1 MTTIAIT
8 WWRWWWRK
16 TLFLSDKF
24 IIFISIRESEPGE
37 VLRKQLLT
45 NMDFNSWNIFWS
57 SSFGLLAVLI
67 ILGNFFTIWVFHRQ
81 RSRKRSYFLLI
92 SLAVADL
99 MVGLFAI
106 PLFIIGSS
114 TEYSRFWWLVST
126 SFDAFTG
133 LTSIYTLAVISLER
147 MFAIVCPLRHRTLTS
162 RNYIYAIAIPWMVAA
177 VFVTVLILYSYEII
191 KHPSYRFL
199 LLLFQTTPLLTMCV
213 AYFSI
218 WIKRK
223 STKGIRNHRAARE
236 SKLAKTLFLVTGASL
251 LTWTPFQIMN
261 NLFLF
266 QGLQISLTVFYLS
279 KILQFS
285 NSLVNVVIYPLRI
298 PEFKK
303 TLKNIIH
310 CCRAASQRPTTARSQ
325 PVVPLN
331 KIT

>member
-1 MTTIAIT
+1 M
-8 WWRWWWRK
+8 
-16 TLFLSDKF
+16 
-24 IIFISIRESEPGE
+24 
-37 VLRKQLLT
+37 LT

-106 PLFIIGSS
+106 PIFIIGS
-114 TEYSRFWWLVST
+114 TEYSYLRWLVST

-162 RNYIYAIAIPWMVAA
+162 RNYIYAIAIPWIAAA
-177 VFVTVLILYSYEII
+177 VFIAVIILKPKGSVKHLSYKFFPFLFLI
-191 KHPSYRFL
+191 
-199 LLLFQTTPLLTMCV
+199 TPLLTMCV

-218 WIKRK
+218 WIKQK

-261 NLFLF
+261 NLVLF

-298 PEFKK
+298 PEFKT

-310 CCRAASQRPTTARSQ
+310 CCRAASQRSTTARSQ

>member
-1 MTTIAIT
+1 
-8 WWRWWWRK
+8 
-16 TLFLSDKF
+16 
-24 IIFISIRESEPGE
+24 
-37 VLRKQLLT
+37 
-45 NMDFNSWNIFWS
+45 MDFNSWNIFWS
-57 SSFGLLAVLI
+57 SAFGLLAVLI
-67 ILGNFFTIWVFHRQ
+67 ILGNFFTIWVFHQ
-81 RSRKRSYFLLI
+81 QGSRKRSYFLLI

-106 PLFIIGSS
+106 PIFIISS
-114 TEYSRFWWLVST
+114 TEYSYLRWLVPT

-162 RNYIYAIAIPWMVAA
+162 RNYIYAIAIPWIAAA
-177 VFVTVLILYSYEII
+177 VFIAVIILKPKGSVKHLSYKFFPFLFLI
-191 KHPSYRFL
+191 
-199 LLLFQTTPLLTMCV
+199 TPLLTMCV

-218 WIKRK
+218 WIKQK

-251 LTWTPFQIMN
+251 LAWTPFQIMN

-298 PEFKK
+298 PEFKT

-310 CCRAASQRPTTARSQ
+310 CCRLHLRDLQLHAPNQ
-325 PVVPLN
+325 LFL
-331 KIT
+331 

>member
-1 MTTIAIT
+1 
-8 WWRWWWRK
+8 
-16 TLFLSDKF
+16 
-24 IIFISIRESEPGE
+24 
-37 VLRKQLLT
+37 
-45 NMDFNSWNIFWS
+45 MDFNPWNIFWS
-57 SSFGLLAVLI
+57 SAFGLLAVLI
-67 ILGNFFTIWVFHRQ
+67 ILGNFFTIWIFHQ
-81 RSRKRSYFLLI
+81 QGSRKRSYFLPI

-106 PLFIIGSS
+106 PLFIKNNS
-114 TEYSRFWWLVST
+114 TEHSYLWRLVSK

-223 STKGIRNHRAARE
+223 STKGIQIHRAARE
-236 SKLAKTLFLVTGASL
+236 SKLANTLFLVTGASL
-251 LTWTPFQIMN
+251 LTWTPFQVFN
-261 NLFLF
+261 NLFSFDRLR
-266 QGLQISLTVFYLS
+266 ISLTLLYLS

-298 PEFKK
+298 PQFR
-303 TLKNIIH
+303 TTFKNIIH
-310 CCRAASQRPTTARSQ
+310 YCGAVSQRPTTARSQ
-325 PVVPLN
+325 PAVPLN
-331 KIT
+331 RITPLRC

>member
-1 MTTIAIT
+1 
-8 WWRWWWRK
+8 
-16 TLFLSDKF
+16 
-24 IIFISIRESEPGE
+24 
-37 VLRKQLLT
+37 
-45 NMDFNSWNIFWS
+45 MDFNPWNIFWS
-57 SSFGLLAVLI
+57 SAFGLLAVLI
-67 ILGNFFTIWVFHRQ
+67 ILGNFFTIWVFHQ
-81 RSRKRSYFLLI
+81 QGSRKRSYFLLI

-106 PLFIIGSS
+106 PLFIKNNS
-114 TEYSRFWWLVST
+114 TEYSHFWWLVST
-126 SFDAFTG
+126 SFEAFIG

-162 RNYIYAIAIPWMVAA
+162 LNYIYAIAIPWMVAA

-236 SKLAKTLFLVTGASL
+236 SKLANTLFLVTGASL
-251 LTWTPFQIMN
+251 LTWTPFQVFN
-261 NLFLF
+261 NLFSFERLR
-266 QGLQISLTVFYLS
+266 ISLTLLYLS
-279 KILQFS
+279 RILQFS

-298 PEFKK
+298 PQFK
-303 TLKNIIH
+303 TTFKNIIH
-310 CCRAASQRPTTARSQ
+310 YCGAVSQRPTTARSQ
-325 PVVPLN
+325 PAVPLN
-331 KIT
+331 RITQLRC

>member
-1 MTTIAIT
+1 
-8 WWRWWWRK
+8 
-16 TLFLSDKF
+16 
-24 IIFISIRESEPGE
+24 
-37 VLRKQLLT
+37 
-45 NMDFNSWNIFWS
+45 MDFNSWNNFWS
-57 SSFGLLAVLI
+57 PVFGLLAVLI
-67 ILGNFFTIWVFHRQ
+67 ILGNFFTIRVFHRQ

-114 TEYSRFWWLVST
+114 TEYPYLRWLVPT

-177 VFVTVLILYSYEII
+177 VFIAVLNLYFNGIMKDLSYKILV
-191 KHPSYRFL
+191 
-199 LLLFQTTPLLTMCV
+199 LLFQTTPLLTICV

-236 SKLAKTLFLVTGASL
+236 SKLANTLFLVTGASL
-251 LTWTPFQIMN
+251 LTWTPFQMIN
-261 NLFLF
+261 YLSYIA
-266 QGLQISLTVFYLS
+266 GLQVSWTLLYLS

-285 NSLVNVVIYPLRI
+285 NSLVNVVIYPFRI
-298 PEFKK
+298 PEFKR
-303 TLKNIIH
+303 TLKNVIH
-310 CCRAASQRPTTARSQ
+310 CCRAAFQRPTTARSQ
-325 PVVPLN
+325 PAVPLN
-331 KIT
+331 IIT

>member
-1 MTTIAIT
+1 
-8 WWRWWWRK
+8 
-16 TLFLSDKF
+16 
-24 IIFISIRESEPGE
+24 
-37 VLRKQLLT
+37 
-45 NMDFNSWNIFWS
+45 MDFNSWNIFWS
-57 SSFGLLAVLI
+57 SAFGLLTVLI
-67 ILGNFFTIWVFHRQ
+67 VTGNFFSIWVFHRQ

-106 PLFIIGSS
+106 PLFITRRS
-114 TEYSRFWWLVST
+114 TRHSHLRWLVST

-162 RNYIYAIAIPWMVAA
+162 RNYIYAIAMPWIAAA

-199 LLLFQTTPLLTMCV
+199 LLLFQTTPLLIMCV

-236 SKLAKTLFLVTGASL
+236 SKLANTLFLVSGASL
-251 LTWTPFQIMN
+251 ITWTPYQMIN
-261 NLFLF
+261 NLSYFE
-266 QGLQISLTVFYLS
+266 GLGFRISLTIFYLS

-285 NSLVNVVIYPLRI
+285 NSLVNVVIYPQRI
-298 PEFKK
+298 PEFK
-303 TLKNIIH
+303 TILKNIIH
-310 CCRAASQRPTTARSQ
+310 CYRAASQRPTTARSQ
-325 PVVPLN
+325 PAVPLN
-331 KIT
+331 RIA

>member
-1 MTTIAIT
+1 
-8 WWRWWWRK
+8 
-16 TLFLSDKF
+16 
-24 IIFISIRESEPGE
+24 
-37 VLRKQLLT
+37 
-45 NMDFNSWNIFWS
+45 MDFNSWNIFWS
-57 SSFGLLAVLI
+57 SAFGLLAVLI
-67 ILGNFFTIWVFHRQ
+67 VTGNFFSIWVFHRQ

-106 PLFIIGSS
+106 PLFIKGSS
-114 TEYSRFWWLVST
+114 TEHSYLWRLVSK

-162 RNYIYAIAIPWMVAA
+162 RNYIYAIAIPWIAAA

-223 STKGIRNHRAARE
+223 STKGIQNHRAARE
-236 SKLAKTLFLVTGASL
+236 SKLANTLFLVTGASL
-251 LTWTPFQIMN
+251 LTWTPFQMIN
-261 NLFLF
+261 YLSYIA
-266 QGLQISLTVFYLS
+266 GLQVSWTLLYLS

-298 PEFKK
+298 PEFKR
-303 TLKNIIH
+303 TLKNVIH

-325 PVVPLN
+325 PAVPLN
-331 KIT
+331 RIT

>member
-1 MTTIAIT
+1 
-8 WWRWWWRK
+8 
-16 TLFLSDKF
+16 
-24 IIFISIRESEPGE
+24 
-37 VLRKQLLT
+37 
-45 NMDFNSWNIFWS
+45 MDFNSWNIFWS

-114 TEYSRFWWLVST
+114 TEYPYLRWLVST

-147 MFAIVCPLRHRTLTS
+147 MFATVCPLRHRTLTS
-162 RNYIYAIAIPWMVAA
+162 RNYICAVAIPWVTAA
-177 VFVTVLILYSYEII
+177 VFIAVLNLYFNGIM
-191 KHPSYRFL
+191 KDPSYNFPA
-199 LLLFQTTPLLTMCV
+199 LLFQTTPLLTICV

-223 STKGIRNHRAARE
+223 YTKGIRNHRAARE
-236 SKLAKTLFLVTGASL
+236 SKLANTLFLVTGASL
-251 LTWTPFQIMN
+251 LTWTPFQMIN
-261 NLFLF
+261 YLSYIA
-266 QGLQISLTVFYLS
+266 GLQVSWTLLYLS

-298 PEFKK
+298 PEFKR
-303 TLKNIIH
+303 TLKNVIH

-325 PVVPLN
+325 PAVPLN
-331 KIT
+331 RIT

>member
-1 MTTIAIT
+1 
-8 WWRWWWRK
+8 
-16 TLFLSDKF
+16 
-24 IIFISIRESEPGE
+24 
-37 VLRKQLLT
+37 
-45 NMDFNSWNIFWS
+45 MDFNSWNIFWS
-57 SSFGLLAVLI
+57 SAFGLLAVLI

-106 PLFIIGSS
+106 PLFITRRS
-114 TEYSRFWWLVST
+114 TEHSYLWRLVSK

-147 MFAIVCPLRHRTLTS
+147 LFAILCPLRHRTLTS
-162 RNYIYAIAIPWMVAA
+162 RSYIYAIAIPWIAAA
-177 VFVTVLILYSYEII
+177 VFIAVIILKPNGRV
-191 KHPSYRFL
+191 KHPSYKFFPFL
-199 LLLFQTTPLLTMCV
+199 FLITPLLTMCV

-218 WIKRK
+218 WIKQK

-236 SKLAKTLFLVTGASL
+236 SKLTKTLFLVTGASL

-266 QGLQISLTVFYLS
+266 QGLQISLTVSNLS

-298 PEFKK
+298 PEFKT

-310 CCRAASQRPTTARSQ
+310 CCGAASQRPTARSQ
-325 PVVPLN
+325 PLVPLN

>member
-1 MTTIAIT
+1 
-8 WWRWWWRK
+8 
-16 TLFLSDKF
+16 
-24 IIFISIRESEPGE
+24 
-37 VLRKQLLT
+37 
-45 NMDFNSWNIFWS
+45 MDFNSWNIFWS
-57 SSFGLLAVLI
+57 SAFGLLAVLI
-67 ILGNFFTIWVFHRQ
+67 IFGNFFTIWVFHRQ
-81 RSRKRSYFLLI
+81 GSRKRSYFLLI

-106 PLFIIGSS
+106 PLFIKNNS
-114 TEYSRFWWLVST
+114 TEHSYLWRLVSK
-126 SFDAFTG
+126 SFDVFTS

-223 STKGIRNHRAARE
+223 STMGIQNHRAARE
-236 SKLAKTLFLVTGASL
+236 SKLANTLFLVTGASL
-251 LTWTPFQIMN
+251 LTWTPFQVFN
-261 NLFLF
+261 NLLSFDRLR
-266 QGLQISLTVFYLS
+266 ISLTLLYLS
-279 KILQFS
+279 RILQFS

-298 PEFKK
+298 PQFK
-303 TLKNIIH
+303 TTFKNIIH
-310 CCRAASQRPTTARSQ
+310 YCGAVSQRPTTARSQ
-325 PVVPLN
+325 PAVPLN
-331 KIT
+331 RITQLRC

>member
-1 MTTIAIT
+1 M
-8 WWRWWWRK
+8 
-16 TLFLSDKF
+16 
-24 IIFISIRESEPGE
+24 
-37 VLRKQLLT
+37 LT

-57 SSFGLLAVLI
+57 SAFGLLAVLI
-67 ILGNFFTIWVFHRQ
+67 ILGNFFTIWVFHQ
-81 RSRKRSYFLLI
+81 QGSRKRSYFLLI

-106 PLFIIGSS
+106 PIFIISS
-114 TEYSRFWWLVST
+114 TEYSYLRWLVPT

-162 RNYIYAIAIPWMVAA
+162 RNYIYAIAIPWIAAA
-177 VFVTVLILYSYEII
+177 VFIAVIILKPKGSV
-191 KHPSYRFL
+191 KHPSYKFFPFL
-199 LLLFQTTPLLTMCV
+199 FLITPLLTMCV

-218 WIKRK
+218 WIKQK

-310 CCRAASQRPTTARSQ
+310 CCRAASQRSTTARSQ
-325 PVVPLN
+325 PVVPSN

>member
-1 MTTIAIT
+1 
-8 WWRWWWRK
+8 
-16 TLFLSDKF
+16 
-24 IIFISIRESEPGE
+24 
-37 VLRKQLLT
+37 
-45 NMDFNSWNIFWS
+45 MDFNSWNIFWS
-57 SSFGLLAVLI
+57 SAFGLLAVLI
-67 ILGNFFTIWVFHRQ
+67 VTGNFFSIWVFHRQ

-106 PLFIIGSS
+106 PIFIISS
-114 TEYSRFWWLVST
+114 TECPYLRWLVST

-162 RNYIYAIAIPWMVAA
+162 RNYIYAIAIPWIAAA
-177 VFVTVLILYSYEII
+177 VFIAVIILKPKGSVKHLSYKFFPFLFLI
-191 KHPSYRFL
+191 
-199 LLLFQTTPLLTMCV
+199 TPLLTMCV

-218 WIKRK
+218 WIKQK

-298 PEFKK
+298 PEFKT

-310 CCRAASQRPTTARSQ
+310 CCRAASQRSTTARSQ

>member
-1 MTTIAIT
+1 
-8 WWRWWWRK
+8 
-16 TLFLSDKF
+16 
-24 IIFISIRESEPGE
+24 
-37 VLRKQLLT
+37 
-45 NMDFNSWNIFWS
+45 MDFNSWNNFWS
-57 SSFGLLAVLI
+57 PVFGLLAVLI
-67 ILGNFFTIWVFHRQ
+67 ILGNLFTIRVFHRQ

-114 TEYSRFWWLVST
+114 TEYPYLRWLVPT

-162 RNYIYAIAIPWMVAA
+162 RNYIYAIAIPWIAAA
-177 VFVTVLILYSYEII
+177 VFIAILILHFNGIMKY
-191 KHPSYRFL
+191 PSYKIIV
-199 LLLFQTTPLLTMCV
+199 LLFQITPLLTMCV

-236 SKLAKTLFLVTGASL
+236 SKLANTLFLVTGASL
-251 LTWTPFQIMN
+251 LTWTPFQMIN
-261 NLFLF
+261 YLSYIA
-266 QGLQISLTVFYLS
+266 GLQVSWKLLYLS

-285 NSLVNVVIYPLRI
+285 NSLVNVVIYPFRI
-298 PEFKK
+298 PEFKR
-303 TLKNIIH
+303 TLKNVIH
-310 CCRAASQRPTTARSQ
+310 CCRAAFQRPTTARSQ
-325 PVVPLN
+325 PAVPLN
-331 KIT
+331 IIT

>member
-1 MTTIAIT
+1 MS
-8 WWRWWWRK
+8 K
-16 TLFLSDKF
+16 
-24 IIFISIRESEPGE
+24 
-37 VLRKQLLT
+37 
-45 NMDFNSWNIFWS
+45 
-57 SSFGLLAVLI
+57 
-67 ILGNFFTIWVFHRQ
+67 
-81 RSRKRSYFLLI
+81 
-92 SLAVADL
+92 
-99 MVGLFAI
+99 
-106 PLFIIGSS
+106 
-114 TEYSRFWWLVST
+114 
-126 SFDAFTG
+126 SFDAFIG

-147 MFAIVCPLRHRTLTS
+147 LFAIVCPLRHRTLTS
-162 RNYIYAIAIPWMVAA
+162 RNYIYAIAIPWIAAA
-177 VFVTVLILYSYEII
+177 VFIAVIILKPKGSVKHLSYKFFPFLFLI
-191 KHPSYRFL
+191 
-199 LLLFQTTPLLTMCV
+199 TPLLTMCV

-218 WIKRK
+218 WIKQN

-298 PEFKK
+298 PEFKT

-310 CCRAASQRPTTARSQ
+310 CCRAASQRSTTARSQ

>member
-1 MTTIAIT
+1 
-8 WWRWWWRK
+8 
-16 TLFLSDKF
+16 
-24 IIFISIRESEPGE
+24 
-37 VLRKQLLT
+37 
-45 NMDFNSWNIFWS
+45 MDFNSWNIFWS
-57 SSFGLLAVLI
+57 SAFGLLAVLI
-67 ILGNFFTIWVFHRQ
+67 IFGNFFTIWVFHRQ
-81 RSRKRSYFLLI
+81 GSRKRSYFLLI

-106 PLFIIGSS
+106 PLFMKNNS
-114 TEYSRFWWLVST
+114 TEHSYLWRLVSK
-126 SFDAFTG
+126 SFDVFTG

-223 STKGIRNHRAARE
+223 STMGIQNHRAARE
-236 SKLAKTLFLVTGASL
+236 SKLANTLFLVTGASL
-251 LTWTPFQIMN
+251 LTWTPFQVFN
-261 NLFLF
+261 NLISFDRLR
-266 QGLQISLTVFYLS
+266 ISLTLLYLS
-279 KILQFS
+279 RILQFS

-298 PEFKK
+298 PQFK
-303 TLKNIIH
+303 TTFKNIIH
-310 CCRAASQRPTTARSQ
+310 YCGAVSQRPTTARSQ
-325 PVVPLN
+325 PAVPLN
-331 KIT
+331 RITQLRC

>member
-1 MTTIAIT
+1 M
-8 WWRWWWRK
+8 
-16 TLFLSDKF
+16 
-24 IIFISIRESEPGE
+24 
-37 VLRKQLLT
+37 LT

-57 SSFGLLAVLI
+57 SAFGLLAVLI
-67 ILGNFFTIWVFHRQ
+67 ILGNFFTIWVFHQ
-81 RSRKRSYFLLI
+81 QGSRKRSYFLLI

-106 PLFIIGSS
+106 PIFIISS
-114 TEYSRFWWLVST
+114 TEYSYLRWLVPT

-162 RNYIYAIAIPWMVAA
+162 RNYIYAIAIPWIAAA
-177 VFVTVLILYSYEII
+177 VFIAVIILKPKGSVKHLSYKFFPFLFLI
-191 KHPSYRFL
+191 
-199 LLLFQTTPLLTMCV
+199 TPLLTMCV

-218 WIKRK
+218 WIKQK

-298 PEFKK
+298 PEFKT

-310 CCRAASQRPTTARSQ
+310 CCRAASQRSTTARSQ
-325 PVVPLN
+325 PVVPSN

>member
-1 MTTIAIT
+1 
-8 WWRWWWRK
+8 
-16 TLFLSDKF
+16 
-24 IIFISIRESEPGE
+24 
-37 VLRKQLLT
+37 
-45 NMDFNSWNIFWS
+45 MDFNSWNIFWS

-106 PLFIIGSS
+106 PIFIISS
-114 TEYSRFWWLVST
+114 TEYPYLRWLVST

-147 MFAIVCPLRHRTLTS
+147 MFATVCPLRHRTLTS
-162 RNYIYAIAIPWMVAA
+162 RNYICAVAIPWVTAA
-177 VFVTVLILYSYEII
+177 VFIAVLNLYFNGIM
-191 KHPSYRFL
+191 KDPSYNFPA
-199 LLLFQTTPLLTMCV
+199 LLFQTTPLLTICV

-223 STKGIRNHRAARE
+223 YTKGIRNHRAARE
-236 SKLAKTLFLVTGASL
+236 SKLANTLFFVTGASL
-251 LTWTPFQIMN
+251 LTWTPFQMIN
-261 NLFLF
+261 YLSYIA
-266 QGLQISLTVFYLS
+266 GLQVSRTLLYLS

-285 NSLVNVVIYPLRI
+285 NSLVNVIIYPLRI
-298 PEFKK
+298 PEFKR
-303 TLKNIIH
+303 TLKNVIH

-325 PVVPLN
+325 PAVPLN
-331 KIT
+331 RITSLRCRTVNFTQSRGI

>member
-1 MTTIAIT
+1 M
-8 WWRWWWRK
+8 
-16 TLFLSDKF
+16 
-24 IIFISIRESEPGE
+24 
-37 VLRKQLLT
+37 LT

-57 SSFGLLAVLI
+57 SAFGLLAVLI
-67 ILGNFFTIWVFHRQ
+67 ILGNFFATWVFHQ
-81 RSRKRSYFLLI
+81 QGSRKRSYFLLI

-106 PLFIIGSS
+106 PIFIISS
-114 TEYSRFWWLVST
+114 TEYSYLRWLVPT

-162 RNYIYAIAIPWMVAA
+162 RNYIYAIAIPWIAAA
-177 VFVTVLILYSYEII
+177 VFIAVIILKPKGSVKHLSYKFFPFLFLI
-191 KHPSYRFL
+191 
-199 LLLFQTTPLLTMCV
+199 TPLLTMCV

-218 WIKRK
+218 WIKQK

-298 PEFKK
+298 PEFKT

-310 CCRAASQRPTTARSQ
+310 CCRAASQRSTTARSQ
-325 PVVPLN
+325 PVVPSN

>member
-1 MTTIAIT
+1 
-8 WWRWWWRK
+8 
-16 TLFLSDKF
+16 
-24 IIFISIRESEPGE
+24 
-37 VLRKQLLT
+37 
-45 NMDFNSWNIFWS
+45 MDFNSWNIFWS
-57 SSFGLLAVLI
+57 SAFGLLAVLI
-67 ILGNFFTIWVFHRQ
+67 ILGNFFSIWVFHRQ
-81 RSRKRSYFLLI
+81 GSRKRSYFLLI

-106 PLFIIGSS
+106 PLFIKGSS
-114 TEYSRFWWLVST
+114 TEHSYLWRLVSK
-126 SFDAFTG
+126 SFEAFTG

-147 MFAIVCPLRHRTLTS
+147 MFAIVCPLRHRTLTF

-218 WIKRK
+218 WIKQK

-298 PEFKK
+298 PEFKT

-310 CCRAASQRPTTARSQ
+310 CCRAASQRATTARSQ

-331 KIT
+331 KITQLRC

>member
-1 MTTIAIT
+1 
-8 WWRWWWRK
+8 
-16 TLFLSDKF
+16 
-24 IIFISIRESEPGE
+24 
-37 VLRKQLLT
+37 
-45 NMDFNSWNIFWS
+45 MDFNSWNIFWS
-57 SSFGLLAVLI
+57 SAFGLLAVLI
-67 ILGNFFTIWVFHRQ
+67 VTGNFFSIWVFHRQ

-106 PLFIIGSS
+106 PIFIISS
-114 TEYSRFWWLVST
+114 TEYSYLRWLVPT

-162 RNYIYAIAIPWMVAA
+162 RNYIYAIAIPWIAAA

-236 SKLAKTLFLVTGASL
+236 SKLANTLFLVTGASL
-251 LTWTPFQIMN
+251 ITWTPYQMIN
-261 NLFLF
+261 NLSYFE
-266 QGLQISLTVFYLS
+266 GLGFRISSTIFYLS

-285 NSLVNVVIYPLRI
+285 NSLVNVVIYPQRI
-298 PEFKK
+298 PEFE
-303 TLKNIIH
+303 TILKNIIH

-325 PVVPLN
+325 PAVPLN
-331 KIT
+331 RIA

>member
-1 MTTIAIT
+1 M
-8 WWRWWWRK
+8 
-16 TLFLSDKF
+16 
-24 IIFISIRESEPGE
+24 
-37 VLRKQLLT
+37 LT

-57 SSFGLLAVLI
+57 SAFGLLAVLI
-67 ILGNFFTIWVFHRQ
+67 ILGNFFSICVFHRKK
-81 RSRKRSYFLLI
+81 SRKRSYFLLI

-106 PLFIIGSS
+106 PLFIKGSS
-114 TEYSRFWWLVST
+114 TEHSYLWRLVSK

-162 RNYIYAIAIPWMVAA
+162 RNYIYAIAIPWIAAA
-177 VFVTVLILYSYEII
+177 VFIAVIILKPKGSVKHLSYKFFPFLFLI
-191 KHPSYRFL
+191 
-199 LLLFQTTPLLTMCV
+199 TPLLTMCV

-218 WIKRK
+218 WIKQK

-298 PEFKK
+298 PEFKT

-310 CCRAASQRPTTARSQ
+310 CCRAASQRSTTARSQ

>member
-1 MTTIAIT
+1 
-8 WWRWWWRK
+8 
-16 TLFLSDKF
+16 
-24 IIFISIRESEPGE
+24 
-37 VLRKQLLT
+37 
-45 NMDFNSWNIFWS
+45 MDFNSWNIFWS
-57 SSFGLLAVLI
+57 SAFGLLAVLI
-67 ILGNFFTIWVFHRQ
+67 VTGNFFSIWVFHRQ

-106 PLFIIGSS
+106 PIFIISS
-114 TEYSRFWWLVST
+114 TECPYLRWLVST

-236 SKLAKTLFLVTGASL
+236 SKLANTLFLVSGASL
-251 LTWTPFQIMN
+251 ITWTPYQMIN
-261 NLFLF
+261 NLSYFE
-266 QGLQISLTVFYLS
+266 GLGFRISLTIFYLS

-285 NSLVNVVIYPLRI
+285 NSLVNVVIYPQRI
-298 PEFKK
+298 PEFK
-303 TLKNIIH
+303 TILKNIIH

-325 PVVPLN
+325 PAVPLN
-331 KIT
+331 RIT

>member
-1 MTTIAIT
+1 M
-8 WWRWWWRK
+8 
-16 TLFLSDKF
+16 
-24 IIFISIRESEPGE
+24 
-37 VLRKQLLT
+37 LT

-57 SSFGLLAVLI
+57 SAFGLLAVLI
-67 ILGNFFTIWVFHRQ
+67 ILGNFFSICVFHRKK
-81 RSRKRSYFLLI
+81 SRKRSYFLLI

-99 MVGLFAI
+99 MVRLFAI
-106 PLFIIGSS
+106 PLFIKGSS
-114 TEYSRFWWLVST
+114 TEHSYLWRLVSK
-126 SFDAFTG
+126 SFDAFIG

-147 MFAIVCPLRHRTLTS
+147 LFAIVCPLRHRTLTS
-162 RNYIYAIAIPWMVAA
+162 RNYIYAIAIPWIAAA
-177 VFVTVLILYSYEII
+177 VFIAVIILKPKGSAKHLSY
-191 KHPSYRFL
+191 KFFP
-199 LLLFQTTPLLTMCV
+199 LLFLITPLLTMCV
-213 AYFSI
+213 AYSSI
-218 WIKRK
+218 WIKQK

-266 QGLQISLTVFYLS
+266 QGLQISPTVFYLS

-298 PEFKK
+298 PEFKT

-310 CCRAASQRPTTARSQ
+310 CCRAASQRSTTARSQ

>member
-1 MTTIAIT
+1 M
-8 WWRWWWRK
+8 
-16 TLFLSDKF
+16 
-24 IIFISIRESEPGE
+24 
-37 VLRKQLLT
+37 LT

-57 SSFGLLAVLI
+57 SAFGLLAVLI

-81 RSRKRSYFLLI
+81 GSRKRSYFLLI

-106 PLFIIGSS
+106 PIFIIGS
-114 TEYSRFWWLVST
+114 TEYSYLRWLVST

-236 SKLAKTLFLVTGASL
+236 SKLANTLFLVTGASL
-251 LTWTPFQIMN
+251 LTWTPFQVFN
-261 NLFLF
+261 NLFSFDRLR
-266 QGLQISLTVFYLS
+266 ISLTLLYLS
-279 KILQFS
+279 RILQFS

-298 PEFKK
+298 PQFK
-303 TLKNIIH
+303 TTFKNIIH
-310 CCRAASQRPTTARSQ
+310 YCGAVSQRPTTARSQ
-325 PVVPLN
+325 PAVPLN
-331 KIT
+331 RITQLRC

>member
-1 MTTIAIT
+1 
-8 WWRWWWRK
+8 
-16 TLFLSDKF
+16 
-24 IIFISIRESEPGE
+24 
-37 VLRKQLLT
+37 
-45 NMDFNSWNIFWS
+45 
-57 SSFGLLAVLI
+57 
-67 ILGNFFTIWVFHRQ
+67 
-81 RSRKRSYFLLI
+81 
-92 SLAVADL
+92 

-106 PLFIIGSS
+106 PIFIISS
-114 TEYSRFWWLVST
+114 TECPYLRWLVST

-162 RNYIYAIAIPWMVAA
+162 RNYIYAIAIPWIAAA
-177 VFVTVLILYSYEII
+177 VFIAVIILKPKGSVKHLSYKFFPFLFLI
-191 KHPSYRFL
+191 
-199 LLLFQTTPLLTMCV
+199 TPLLTMCV

-218 WIKRK
+218 WIKQK
-223 STKGIRNHRAARE
+223 STKEIRNHRAARE

-251 LTWTPFQIMN
+251 LTWTPFQVFN
-261 NLFLF
+261 NLFAF
-266 QGLQISLTVFYLS
+266 QVFQISLTVFYLS

>member
-1 MTTIAIT
+1 
-8 WWRWWWRK
+8 
-16 TLFLSDKF
+16 
-24 IIFISIRESEPGE
+24 
-37 VLRKQLLT
+37 
-45 NMDFNSWNIFWS
+45 MDFNSWNIFWS
-57 SSFGLLAVLI
+57 SAFGLLAVLI

-81 RSRKRSYFLLI
+81 GSRKRSYFLLI

-106 PLFIIGSS
+106 PLFIKKNS
-114 TEYSRFWWLVST
+114 TEYSHFWWLVST
-126 SFDAFTG
+126 SFEAFTG

-218 WIKRK
+218 WIKQK

-236 SKLAKTLFLVTGASL
+236 SKLANTLFLVTGASL
-251 LTWTPFQIMN
+251 LTWTPFQVFN
-261 NLFLF
+261 NLFSFDRLR
-266 QGLQISLTVFYLS
+266 ISLTLLYLS
-279 KILQFS
+279 RILQFS

-298 PEFKK
+298 PEFKR
-303 TLKNIIH
+303 TLKNVIH
-310 CCRAASQRPTTARSQ
+310 CYRAVSQRPTTARSQ
-325 PVVPLN
+325 PAVPLN
-331 KIT
+331 RITQLRC

>member
-1 MTTIAIT
+1 
-8 WWRWWWRK
+8 
-16 TLFLSDKF
+16 
-24 IIFISIRESEPGE
+24 
-37 VLRKQLLT
+37 
-45 NMDFNSWNIFWS
+45 MDFNSWNIFWS
-57 SSFGLLAVLI
+57 PVFGLLAVLI
-67 ILGNFFTIWVFHRQ
+67 ILGNFFTIRVFHRQ

-114 TEYSRFWWLVST
+114 TEYPYLRWLVST

-147 MFAIVCPLRHRTLTS
+147 MFATVCPLRHRTLTS
-162 RNYIYAIAIPWMVAA
+162 RNYICAVAIPWVTAA
-177 VFVTVLILYSYEII
+177 VFIAVLNLYFNGIM
-191 KHPSYRFL
+191 KDPSYNFPA
-199 LLLFQTTPLLTMCV
+199 LLFQTTPLLTICV

-223 STKGIRNHRAARE
+223 YTKGIRNHRAARE
-236 SKLAKTLFLVTGASL
+236 SKLANTLFLVTGASL
-251 LTWTPFQIMN
+251 LTWTPFQMIN
-261 NLFLF
+261 YLSYIA
-266 QGLQISLTVFYLS
+266 GLQVSWTLLYLS

-298 PEFKK
+298 PEFKR
-303 TLKNIIH
+303 TLKNVIH

-325 PVVPLN
+325 PAVPLN
-331 KIT
+331 RIT